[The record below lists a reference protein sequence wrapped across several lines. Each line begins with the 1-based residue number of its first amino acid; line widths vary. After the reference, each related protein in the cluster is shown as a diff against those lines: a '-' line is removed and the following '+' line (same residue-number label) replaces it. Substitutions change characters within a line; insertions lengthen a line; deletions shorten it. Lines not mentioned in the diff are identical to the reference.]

1 MPLAKPIKGIVG
13 ACLTPFGED
22 DRVNYDA
29 LRREIDF
36 IVADCDAIS
45 IAAVEAAEY
54 TMLSREERKE
64 LLRVGTEMVDKR
76 VPVILGV
83 SSPSPR
89 EVIELAE
96 YAAKVEGDLVQ
107 VLMPLRPWGGQPTI
121 AELMEYFSQIASAS
135 LLPIVA
141 YHNPGPGADPPQDAF
156 VRISEINNIRYF
168 KESSRDITKIS
179 RLIEQIDLAGK
190 GHYFTTMQPLLATLM
205 LGGSGATMP
214 PPGTRIGAQV
224 VKAFREG
231 DLSRARFWQRC
242 FALFPGKWAAY
253 GLPPVMKSALKH
265 LGVDIGEPARP
276 YAPVSPRDHAQIGQ
290 FLRQMGLI
298 GEAGPTEL
306 SLKEAAI
313 ALAQEDTFLR

>member
-1 MPLAKPIKGIVG
+1 MPLAQPIKGIIG

-22 DRVNYDA
+22 ERVDFKA
-29 LRREIDF
+29 LQREIDF
-36 IVADCDAIS
+36 LVADCDAVS

-54 TMLSREERKE
+54 TMLAREERKE
-64 LLRVGTEMVDKR
+64 LLRIATQMVDKR
-76 VPVILGV
+76 KPVILGV

-96 YAAKVEGDLVQ
+96 YSEKVGGDLVQ

-121 AELMEYFSQIASAS
+121 AELMEFYTQVASAS
-135 LLPIVA
+135 PLPVVA

-156 VRISEINNIRYF
+156 VRISEISNIRYF

-205 LGGSGATMP
+205 MGGSGATMP

-224 VKAFREG
+224 VRAFRAG
-231 DLSRARFWQRC
+231 DIERAKYWQRC

-253 GLPPVMKSALKH
+253 GLPPVMKSAMRH
-265 LGVDIGEPARP
+265 FGVDIGEPSRP

-290 FLRQMGLI
+290 FLRQVGLL
-298 GEAGPTEL
+298 GEGAPTSQ
-306 SLKEAAI
+306 SLNQAALT
-313 ALAQEDTFLR
+313 LAQEDTFLR

>member
-1 MPLAKPIKGIVG
+1 MSITQPIKGIIG

-22 DRVNYDA
+22 ERVHYKA
-29 LRREIDF
+29 LEREIDF

-64 LLRVGTEMVDKR
+64 LLRIATEMVNKR
-76 VPVILGV
+76 KPVILGV

-96 YAAKVEGDLVQ
+96 YAATVGGDFVQ

-121 AELMEYFSQIASAS
+121 AELMEFYTQVASAS
-135 LLPIVA
+135 PLPVVA

-190 GHYFTTMQPLLATLM
+190 GYYFTTMQPLLATLM
-205 LGGSGATMP
+205 MGGSGATMP

-224 VKAFREG
+224 VRAFRAG
-231 DLSRARFWQRC
+231 DIEQAKYWQRY

-253 GLPPVMKSALKH
+253 GLPPVMKSAMKH
-265 LGVDIGEPARP
+265 FGVDIGDPSRP
-276 YAPVSPRDHAQIGQ
+276 YSPVSPRDHAQIGQ
-290 FLRQMGLI
+290 FLRQVGLL
-298 GEAGPTEL
+298 GEGAPTSDSL
-306 SLKEAAI
+306 SEAATT
-313 ALAQEDTFLR
+313 LAEEDTFLR

>member
-1 MPLAKPIKGIVG
+1 MALSQTINGIIG
-13 ACLTPFGED
+13 ACLTPFSD
-22 DRVNYDA
+22 DERVNYDA

-36 IVADCDAIS
+36 LVADCDAVS

-54 TMLSREERKE
+54 TMLSRDQRKE
-64 LLRVGTEMVDKR
+64 LLRVATQMVDKR
-76 VPVILGV
+76 VPVILGC

-96 YAAKVEGDLVQ
+96 YAQSVGGDLIQ

-121 AELMEYFSQIASAS
+121 AELMEFFTQVASAS
-135 LLPIVA
+135 PLPIVC

-156 VRISEINNIRYF
+156 VKISEINNIRYF

-179 RLIEQIDLAGK
+179 RLIEQIELAGK

-214 PPGTRIGAQV
+214 LPGTRVGAQV
-224 VKAFREG
+224 VRAFRSG
-231 DLSRARFWQRC
+231 DLDSARFWARC

-253 GLPPVMKSALKH
+253 GLPPVMKSAMKH
-265 LGVDIGEPARP
+265 FGVDIGDPSRP

-290 FLRQMGLI
+290 FLRQVGLL
-298 GEAGPTEL
+298 GEGAP
-306 SLKEAAI
+306 SPKALKEAAI
-313 ALAQEDTFLR
+313 TLAQEDTFLR

>member
-1 MPLAKPIKGIVG
+1 MPLSSPIKGIIG

-22 DRVNYDA
+22 DRVNYKA
-29 LRREIDF
+29 LEREIAF

-64 LLRVGTEMVDKR
+64 LLRIATEMVDKR
-76 VPVILGV
+76 VPVILGA

-89 EVIELAE
+89 EVLELAE
-96 YAAKVEGDLVQ
+96 YAARVGGDLVQ

-121 AELMEYFSQIASAS
+121 AELMEFFTQVASAS
-135 LLPIVA
+135 PLPVVC

-156 VRISEINNIRYF
+156 VKISEIPNIRYF

-179 RLIEQIDLAGK
+179 RLIEQIDLAGR
-190 GHYFTTMQPLLATLM
+190 GYYFTTMQPLLATLM
-205 LGGSGATMP
+205 MGGSGATMP

-224 VKAFREG
+224 VWAFREG
-231 DLSRARFWQRC
+231 NIERARYWQRC

-265 LGVDIGEPARP
+265 FGVDIGDPSRP

-290 FLRQMGLI
+290 FLRQIGLL
-298 GEAGPTEL
+298 GEGAPTEL
-306 SLKEAAI
+306 SLKEAAE
-313 ALAQEDTFLR
+313 ALRQEDTFLR

>member
-1 MPLAKPIKGIVG
+1 MPLAQPIKGIIG

-22 DRVNYDA
+22 ERVDFKA
-29 LRREIDF
+29 LQREIDF
-36 IVADCDAIS
+36 LVADCDAVS

-54 TMLSREERKE
+54 TMLVREERKE
-64 LLRVGTEMVDKR
+64 LLRIATQMVDKR
-76 VPVILGV
+76 KPVILGV

-96 YAAKVEGDLVQ
+96 YSEKVGGDLVQ

-121 AELMEYFSQIASAS
+121 AELMEFYTQAASAS
-135 LLPIVA
+135 PLPVVA

-156 VRISEINNIRYF
+156 VRISEISNIRYF

-205 LGGSGATMP
+205 MGGSGATMP

-224 VKAFREG
+224 VRAFRAG
-231 DLSRARFWQRC
+231 DIERAKYWQRC

-253 GLPPVMKSALKH
+253 GLPPVMKSAMRH
-265 LGVDIGEPARP
+265 FGVDIGEPSRP

-290 FLRQMGLI
+290 FLRQVGLL
-298 GEAGPTEL
+298 GEGAPTSQ
-306 SLKEAAI
+306 SLNQAALT
-313 ALAQEDTFLR
+313 LAQEDTFLR

>member
-1 MPLAKPIKGIVG
+1 MPLAQPIKGIIG

-22 DRVNYDA
+22 ERVDFKA
-29 LRREIDF
+29 LQREIDF
-36 IVADCDAIS
+36 LIADCDAVS

-54 TMLSREERKE
+54 TMLAREERKE
-64 LLRVGTEMVDKR
+64 LLRIATQMVDKR
-76 VPVILGV
+76 KPVILGV

-96 YAAKVEGDLVQ
+96 YSEKVGGDLVQ

-121 AELMEYFSQIASAS
+121 AELMEFYTQVASAS
-135 LLPIVA
+135 PLPVVA

-156 VRISEINNIRYF
+156 VRISEISNIRYF

-205 LGGSGATMP
+205 MGGSGATMP

-224 VKAFREG
+224 VRAFRAG
-231 DLSRARFWQRC
+231 DIERAKYWQRC

-253 GLPPVMKSALKH
+253 GLPPVMKSAMRH
-265 LGVDIGEPARP
+265 FGVDIGEPSRP

-290 FLRQMGLI
+290 FLRQVGLL
-298 GEAGPTEL
+298 GEGAPTSQ
-306 SLKEAAI
+306 SLNQAAI
-313 ALAQEDTFLR
+313 TLAQEDTFLR

>member
-1 MPLAKPIKGIVG
+1 MPLAQPIKGIIG

-22 DRVNYDA
+22 ERVDFKA
-29 LRREIDF
+29 LQREIDF
-36 IVADCDAIS
+36 LVADCDAVS

-64 LLRVGTEMVDKR
+64 LLRIATQMVDKR
-76 VPVILGV
+76 KPVILGV

-96 YAAKVEGDLVQ
+96 YSEKVGSDLVQ

-121 AELMEYFSQIASAS
+121 AELMEFYTQVASAS
-135 LLPIVA
+135 PLPVVA

-156 VRISEINNIRYF
+156 VRISEISNIRYF

-205 LGGSGATMP
+205 MGGSGATMP

-224 VKAFREG
+224 VRAFRAG
-231 DLSRARFWQRC
+231 DIERAKYWQRC

-253 GLPPVMKSALKH
+253 GLPPVMKSAMRH
-265 LGVDIGEPARP
+265 FGVDIGEPSRP

-290 FLRQMGLI
+290 FLRQVGLL
-298 GEAGPTEL
+298 GEGAPTSQ
-306 SLKEAAI
+306 SLNQAA
-313 ALAQEDTFLR
+313 LTLTQEDTFLR

>member
-1 MPLAKPIKGIVG
+1 MPVTQPIKGIIG

-22 DRVNYDA
+22 ERVDYKA
-29 LRREIDF
+29 LQREIDF
-36 IVADCDAIS
+36 LVVDCDAIS

-64 LLRVGTEMVDKR
+64 LLRIGTEFVDKR
-76 VPVILGV
+76 KPVILGV

-96 YAAKVEGDLVQ
+96 YAAKVGGDLVQ

-121 AELMEYFSQIASAS
+121 AELMEFYTQVASAS
-135 LLPIVA
+135 PLPVVA

-205 LGGSGATMP
+205 MGGSGATMP

-224 VKAFREG
+224 VRAFRAG
-231 DLSRARFWQRC
+231 DLEHARYWQRC

-253 GLPPVMKSALKH
+253 GLPPVMKSAMKH
-265 LGVDIGEPARP
+265 FGVDIGDPSRP
-276 YAPVSPRDHAQIGQ
+276 YSPVSPRDHAQIGQ
-290 FLRQMGLI
+290 FLRQVGLL
-298 GEAGPTEL
+298 GEGGPTTL
-306 SLKEAAI
+306 SLKEAAET
-313 ALAQEDTFLR
+313 LRQEDTFLR

>member
-1 MPLAKPIKGIVG
+1 MPLTQPIKGIIG

-22 DRVNYDA
+22 ERVNFDA
-29 LRREIDF
+29 LKREIDF

-64 LLRVGTEMVDKR
+64 LLRIATEMVDKR
-76 VPVILGV
+76 KPVLLGV

-96 YAAKVEGDLVQ
+96 YAAKVGGDLVQ

-121 AELMEYFSQIASAS
+121 AELMELYTQVASAS
-135 LLPIVA
+135 PLPVVA

-156 VRISEINNIRYF
+156 VKISEINNIRYF

-179 RLIEQIDLAGK
+179 RLIEQIDLAGR

-205 LGGSGATMP
+205 MGGSGATMP

-224 VKAFREG
+224 VRAFRAG
-231 DLSRARFWQRC
+231 DMERARYWQRC

-253 GLPPVMKSALKH
+253 GLPPVMKSAMKH
-265 LGVDIGEPARP
+265 FGVDLGSPSRP

-290 FLRQMGLI
+290 FLRQVGLL
-298 GEAGPTEL
+298 GEGAPTTL
-306 SLKEAAI
+306 SLKEAAET
-313 ALAQEDTFLR
+313 LRQEDTFLR

>member
-1 MPLAKPIKGIVG
+1 MALTKPIKGVVG

-22 DRVNYDA
+22 DRVNYEA
-29 LRREIDF
+29 LKREIDF

-64 LLRVGTEMVDKR
+64 LLRVATEMVAKR
-76 VPVILGV
+76 LPVILGA
-83 SSPSPR
+83 SSPSAR

-96 YAAKVEGDLVQ
+96 YAAKVGGDLVQ

-121 AELMEYFSQIASAS
+121 AELMEFFTQVASAS
-135 LLPIVA
+135 PLPLVA

-156 VRISEINNIRYF
+156 VKISEIGNVRYF

-179 RLIEQIDLAGK
+179 RLIEQIDMAGK
-190 GHYFTTMQPLLATLM
+190 GHYFTTMQPLLATLVM
-205 LGGSGATMP
+205 GGSGATMP
-214 PPGTRIGAQV
+214 PPGTKIGAQV
-224 VKAFREG
+224 VKAFRAG
-231 DLSRARFWQRC
+231 DLSRARYWQRC

-253 GLPPVMKSALKH
+253 GLPPVMKSAMRH
-265 LGVDIGEPARP
+265 FGVDIGEPSRP

-290 FLRQMGLI
+290 FLRQIGLI
-298 GEAGPTEL
+298 GEGGPTEE
-306 SLKEAAI
+306 SFKEAAI